1 MTTLRNIAR
10 ERLERGE
17 LSLGLGLRYA
27 RGVEIAK
34 VLKTAGYDWLF
45 IDLEHS
51 TLSLD
56 MAAQIS
62 VAALD
67 AGVAPLVRV
76 PEGEFAMATR
86 VLDGGALGIVMP
98 HVDTPEAARA
108 VVAHLKYPPLGRRS
122 VAGASAHF
130 DFRPVETGDLTAT
143 VNAATLV
150 VVMIE
155 TPQAVANA
163 DAIAAL
169 PGIDALLIG
178 TNDLCMEMG
187 IPGDFANPRL
197 AAAYETVIAA
207 CRKHGKFPG
216 MGGLYDEDL
225 MQRYIAGGM
234 RLILSGG
241 DTAML
246 MQAASQRSAFLRRC
260 LS

>member
-1 MTTLRNIAR
+1 MVTLRNIAR

-34 VLKTAGYDWLF
+34 ILKTCGYDWLF
-45 IDLEHS
+45 IDLEHG

-67 AGVAPLVRV
+67 AGITPLVRV

-86 VLDGGALGIVMP
+86 VLDAGALGIVVP
-98 HVDTPEAARA
+98 HVDTPEAAREF
-108 VVAHLKYPPLGRRS
+108 VARLKYPPLGHRS
-122 VAGASAHF
+122 AAGASAHF
-130 DFRPVETGDLTAT
+130 DFRPMKTGEHAAA
-143 VNAATLV
+143 VNAATLL

-155 TPQAVANA
+155 TPHAVANV
-163 DAIAAL
+163 DAIAAV

-178 TNDLCMEMG
+178 TNDLAMEMG
-187 IPGDFANPRL
+187 IPGDFANPRV
-197 AAAYETVIAA
+197 AAAYEAVIAA

-216 MGGLYDEDL
+216 MGGVYNEDL
-225 MQRYIAGGM
+225 MRRYVGAGM
-234 RLILSGG
+234 RFVLSGG

-246 MQAASQRSAFLRRC
+246 MQAATQRATFLRGC

>member
-1 MTTLRNIAR
+1 MSELRNIAR

-17 LSLGLGLRYA
+17 LSLGLGIRQA

-34 VLKTAGYDWLF
+34 ILKTCGYDWLF

-56 MAAQIS
+56 TAAQMS

-67 AGVAPLVRV
+67 AGIAPLVRV
-76 PEGEFAMATR
+76 PEAAFSMASR
-86 VLDGGALGIVMP
+86 ALDGGALGVVMP
-98 HVDTPEAARA
+98 HVDTADAARA
-108 VVAHLKYPPLGRRS
+108 IVSHLKYPPVGHRS
-122 VAGASAHF
+122 VAGALAHF
-130 DFRPVETGDLTAT
+130 DFRAMKTADLTAT
-143 VNAATLV
+143 ANAATLI

-163 DAIAAL
+163 DAIAAV
-169 PGIDALLIG
+169 PGVDALLIG
-178 TNDLCMEMG
+178 TNDLSAEMG
-187 IPGDFANPRL
+187 ISGDFANPRVV
-197 AAAYETVIAA
+197 AAYEAVIAA

-216 MGGLYDEDL
+216 MGGVYNEDL
-225 MQRYIAGGM
+225 MRRYIGLGM

-241 DTAML
+241 DTGML
-246 MQAASQRSAFLRRC
+246 MQAATQRSTFLRGC

>member
-1 MTTLRNIAR
+1 MTTLRNVAR
-10 ERLERGE
+10 ERLEQGE
-17 LSLGLGLRYA
+17 LSLGLGLRQA

-34 VLKTAGYDWLF
+34 ILKTCGYDWLF

-56 MAAQIS
+56 IAAQIS

-67 AGVAPLVRV
+67 AGIAPLVRV
-76 PEGEFAMATR
+76 PQGEFSLATR

-98 HVDTPEAARA
+98 HVNTPDEALAA
-108 VVAHLKYPPLGRRS
+108 VAHLKYPPLGHRS
-122 VAGASAHF
+122 VAGALAHF
-130 DFRPVETGDLTAT
+130 DFKPTKTAELTAAL
-143 VNAATLV
+143 NAATLL

-163 DAIAAL
+163 EAIAAT

-178 TNDLCMEMG
+178 TSDLTMEMG
-187 IPGDFANPRL
+187 IPGDFANPRV
-197 AAAYETVIAA
+197 AAAYETVVAA

-216 MGGLYDEDL
+216 MGGVYDEEL
-225 MQRYIAGGM
+225 MRRFIGLGM
-234 RLILSGG
+234 RLVLSGG

-246 MQAASQRSAFLRRC
+246 MQAATQRSTFLRGC
-260 LS
+260 LR